1 MLANVEDILM
11 AIAYF
16 ALFRIQR
23 GLSRFVR
30 YWQ

>member
-1 MLANVEDILM
+1 MHDLLLKLM
-11 AIAYF
+11 ATVV

-30 YWQ
+30 YW